1 MGKILLL
8 LVIIFV
14 IIGIGTGIY
23 YEFTGDNSE
32 NQDNKINW
40 KRGFFRLTLIISILA
55 GFWVGLK
62 VAIHAKNDNLNIDD
76 EEFASKLRK
85 NPKDAFIGFFVC
97 IFGFIWLLYF
107 IFQWPIYQVIKFV
120 VKGFQ

>member
-1 MGKILLL
+1 MGKYLIPLG
-8 LVIIFV
+8 IIFV

-23 YEFTGDNSE
+23 YEFTDDNSE

-55 GFWVGLK
+55 GIWVGSSVVVHLK
-62 VAIHAKNDNLNIDD
+62 NHNLDMDDD
-76 EEFASKLRK
+76 ELASKLKK
-85 NPKDAFIGFFVC
+85 NPIGAFILFF
-97 IFGFIWLLYF
+97 ILFFGFVWLLYF
-107 IFQWPIYQVIKFV
+107 ILQWPIYQVIKFV

>member
-1 MGKILLL
+1 MGKNLILLG
-8 LVIIFV
+8 IIFV

-23 YEFTGDNSE
+23 YEFTDNNSE

-55 GFWVGLK
+55 GIWVGSK
-62 VAIHAKNDNLNIDD
+62 VAIHAKNDNLDIEG
-76 EEFASKLRK
+76 EEFASKLKK
-85 NPKDAFIGFFVC
+85 NPKAAFIGFFLF
-97 IFGFIWLLYF
+97 IFGFVWLLYF